1 MRKLA
6 WFAFSFAFGTFL
18 CQYFL
23 PLRFMPLAALACAA
37 AGLAL
42 YALIRR
48 DVRRAA
54 ALAGVGLALG
64 ILWSYGCET
73 VFFSGARAMDGTE
86 GQVEAVVLDFPARTD
101 YGFTVDVKIT
111 GQGRFGIKTRAYFY
125 NDDPAGL
132 RPGDRIVFRAKFGTA
147 DKVREEKITS
157 FTSRG
162 YLLFARSAK
171 DLTVTASPGM
181 GIGNFH
187 VYLAKAIR
195 DRIDRTFPLGTAD
208 FMRALLT
215 GDRSKLNE
223 DPGTAAAMER
233 AGVTHIVAVS
243 GMHVSILAGFLFTVL
258 GHSALA
264 VLIVLPVL
272 LVFAAVSG
280 FAASVIRAVVM
291 QAMVLLSPLVYK
303 ESDSLTSLSLAML
316 LLLLQ
321 NPCAIAGVGFQLS
334 FAATLGIILFTP
346 RMQKFFTD
354 RLPKKKGFRRG
365 ALLWASGAVSATFGA
380 LLLTTPLSAYYF
392 GCVSLIA
399 PLTNLLILWA
409 VSPAFI
415 LGAAAVGLS
424 FLWLPAGRVLGFYPA
439 VLVRLILLVVKLA
452 ARPFLAAVYLDG
464 AAMKVWFVLVYLAVL
479 AFAVFKWRPKRAVW
493 IASAAAA
500 SLCAIIAVNA
510 VRAASLPGYTLAV
523 LDVGQG
529 QSIAV
534 TSGRYTALI
543 DCGSISGEDAGE
555 IAERYVR
562 SLGRDRVDM
571 LILTH
576 YHEDHAG
583 GAERLLAVLDVKIL
597 LAPEPRNDESDL
609 DERILA
615 AAEKAGCQIKT
626 ITESAVFPLGDASVT
641 VYPPL
646 GRETENERG
655 LMACVSQAG
664 FDTLITGD
672 APAALERQLI
682 ESCTLPD
689 IECLVVGHHGSA
701 TSTGDALLDALTPE
715 TAVISVG
722 ENNTY
727 GHPTRAVLE
736 RLAER
741 GIEILRTDL
750 SGTITVRA
758 VS

>member
-23 PLRFMPLAALACAA
+23 PLRLMPLAALVGAA
-37 AGLAL
+37 LGLLL

-48 DVRRAA
+48 DFRRAA
-54 ALAGVGLALG
+54 VLAGVGLAVG
-64 ILWSYGCET
+64 ILWSYGYET
-73 VFFSGARAMDGTE
+73 VFFAGARAMDGTE
-86 GQVEAVVLDFPARTD
+86 GAVEAVVLDFPVQTD
-101 YGFTVDVKIT
+101 YGYTVDVKVT
-111 GQGRFGIKTRAYFY
+111 GQGRSGLKTRAYFY
-125 NDDPAGL
+125 NDEPAGL
-132 RPGDRIVFRAKFGTA
+132 RPGDKIGFRAKFGTA
-147 DKVREEKITS
+147 DKVRDREITS

-162 YLLFARSAK
+162 YFLFARSAK
-171 DLTVTASPGM
+171 ELTVTASPGM
-181 GIGNFH
+181 GLTNFH
-187 VYLAKAIR
+187 VYLARAIR
-195 DRIDRTFPLGTAD
+195 DRIDKTFPLGTAD

-215 GDRSKLNE
+215 GDRSKLQE
-223 DPGTAAAMER
+223 DVGTTAAMER

-264 VLIVLPVL
+264 VLLVIPTL
-272 LVFAAVSG
+272 LVFMAVSG
-280 FAASVIRAVVM
+280 FAASVVRAVVM
-291 QAMVLLSPLVYK
+291 QVMVLLSPLVYK

-346 RMQKFFTD
+346 RMQKFFSQ
-354 RLPKKKGFRRG
+354 RLPEKKSFRRG
-365 ALLWASGAVSATFGA
+365 VLLWASGTVSATFGA
-380 LLLTTPLSAYYF
+380 LLLTVPVSAWYF

-415 LGAAAVGLS
+415 IGAAAVGLA

-439 VLVRLILLVVKLA
+439 VLVKYILFVVKLA
-452 ARPFLAAVYLDG
+452 AKPFLAAVYLDG
-464 AAMKVWFVLVYLAVL
+464 AALKLWFTLVYLAVL
-479 AFAVFKWRPKRAVW
+479 AFAVFKLRPRWSVW
-493 IASAAAA
+493 IASAAAV
-500 SLCAIIAVNA
+500 SLCAVIAVNA
-510 VRAASLPGYTLAV
+510 LRAASLPGYTLAV

-534 TSGRYTALI
+534 TSGRTTALI

-562 SLGRDRVDM
+562 SLGRGKVDA

-576 YHEDHAG
+576 YHADHAG
-583 GAERLLAVLDVKIL
+583 GAERLLAVLDVKKL
-597 LAPEPRNDESDL
+597 LAPVPRNEESAL
-609 DERILA
+609 DEQVLA
-615 AAEKAGCQIKT
+615 AAERAGCQIEY
-626 ITESAVFPLGDASVT
+626 ITESTVFQLGDASVT
-641 VYPPL
+641 LYPPL

-655 LMACVSQAG
+655 LMVRVSQG
-664 FDTLITGD
+664 DFDTLITGD

-682 ESCTLPD
+682 ESFDLPD

-701 TSTGDALLDALTPE
+701 TSTCDQLLDALTPE

-727 GHPTRAVLE
+727 GHPTQAVLE
-736 RLAER
+736 RLEER
-741 GIEILRTDL
+741 GIDILRTDL
-750 SGTITVRA
+750 NGTITVRA

>member
-6 WFAFSFAFGTFL
+6 WFAFSFAFGTAL
-18 CQYFL
+18 CQYLL
-23 PLRFMPLAALACAA
+23 PLRFMPLAALLGG
-37 AGLAL
+37 GLGLLL

-48 DVRRAA
+48 EFRRAA

-64 ILWSYGCET
+64 ILWSYGYET
-73 VFFSGARAMDGTE
+73 LFFAGARAMDGTE
-86 GQVEAVVLDFPARTD
+86 GAVDAVVLDFPAQTD
-101 YGFTVDVKIT
+101 YGYTVDVKIT
-111 GQGRFGIKTRAYFY
+111 GQGRFGLKTRAYFY
-125 NDDPAGL
+125 SDEPAAL
-132 RPGDRIVFRAKFGTA
+132 RPGDRIAFRAKFGTA
-147 DKVREEKITS
+147 DKVRDEKITS
-157 FTSRG
+157 FTARG
-162 YLLFARSAK
+162 YFLFARSAR
-171 DLTVTASPGM
+171 DLTVTASPGAD
-181 GIGNFH
+181 ITNFH
-187 VYLAKAIR
+187 VYLAKDIR
-195 DRIDRTFPLGTAD
+195 DRIDVTFPLGTAD

-215 GDRSKLNE
+215 GDRSRLNG
-223 DPGTAAAMER
+223 DAAATAAMER

-264 VLIVLPVL
+264 IFLAVPVL
-272 LVFAAVSG
+272 LIFMAVSG
-280 FAASVIRAVVM
+280 FAASVVRAVVM
-291 QAMVLLSPLVYK
+291 QVMVLFSPLVYK

-316 LLLLQ
+316 ILLLI
-321 NPCAIAGVGFQLS
+321 NPCAIAGAGFQLS

-346 RMQKFFTD
+346 RLQAFFHD
-354 RLPKKKGFRRG
+354 RLPRKKGFRRG
-365 ALLWASGAVSATFGA
+365 VLLWISGTVSATFGA
-380 LLLTTPLSAYYF
+380 LLLTLPLSAWYF

-409 VSPAFI
+409 VSPAFL

-439 VLVRLILLVVKLA
+439 VLVRLILLAVRLA
-452 ARPFLAAVYLDG
+452 ARPFPAAVYLDG
-464 AAMKVWFVLVYLAVL
+464 AAMKVWFALTYLAVL
-479 AFAVFKWRPKRAVW
+479 AFAVFRLRPKWALW
-493 IASAAAA
+493 IAAGAAA
-500 SLCAIIAVNA
+500 SLCVIIAANA
-510 VRAASLPGYTLAV
+510 LRAASLPGYTLTV

-562 SLGRDRVDM
+562 SLGRDRVDA

-576 YHEDHAG
+576 YHADHAG
-583 GAERLLAVLDVKIL
+583 GVERLLAALDVKKL
-597 LAPEPRNDESDL
+597 LAPLPRNDESDL
-609 DERILA
+609 DEQVLA
-615 AAEKAGCQIKT
+615 AAEKAGCQVEY
-626 ITESAVFPLGDASVT
+626 ITRSTVFPLGDASVT
-641 VYPPL
+641 LYPPL

-655 LMACVSQAG
+655 LMACVSQAD

-682 ESCTLPD
+682 ESFTLPD

-701 TSTGDALLDALTPE
+701 TSTCDALLDALTPE

-727 GHPTRAVLE
+727 GHPTQAVLE
-736 RLAER
+736 RLEAR
-741 GIEILRTDL
+741 GIDILRTDL
-750 SGTITVRA
+750 LGTITVRA
-758 VS
+758 VE